1 MIKLKKDLT
10 LTLILFVIVSA
21 LISAFIIQY
30 GLGHKPCKLCLYER
44 IPYFISI
51 ILIIKILIYNKYEKI
66 TLLILSGIFLLS
78 FILSFY
84 HFGIEQGFIKES
96 LACAT
101 DSSLIDLTK
110 EQLLEQLKQ
119 NVISCKDV
127 SFRVVGLSLATI
139 NSIFSLILSVIFAL
153 LFFNYG
159 KN

>member
-1 MIKLKKDLT
+1 MIKFKKNLT
-10 LTLILFVIVSA
+10 LTFILFVIISA

-30 GLGHKPCKLCLYER
+30 GLDHKPCKLCLYER

-51 ILIIKILIYNKYEKI
+51 ILIVKILFYNKYEKI
-66 TLLILSGIFLLS
+66 TLLILSGIFFLS

-84 HFGIEQGFIKES
+84 HFGIEQGFFKES

-101 DSSLIDLTK
+101 DPFSIDLTK
-110 EQLLEQLKQ
+110 EQLLKQLKQ

-127 SFRVVGLSLATI
+127 SFRVLGLSLATI
-139 NSIFSLILSVIFAL
+139 NTIFSLILSAIFAVIY
-153 LFFNYG
+153 FNYG